1 MRIPSITRILA
12 FSKTTSLIVLG
23 MVLGSIVYNAI
34 FHASYNQLW
43 QENQDLKIQKNQFE
57 DDIKTLK
64 KYSKQ
69 QTVIKE
75 IKLRA
80 EQQDPP
86 LDSIIVKEILVQVG
100 DDLEVLRGRSVYEID
115 TDSKIARTLLDRK
128 IYTVREKNYAI
139 QIKTMLVSESVLQ
152 IWISIKN
159 PPVR

>member
-1 MRIPSITRILA
+1 MRIPSNSRILA

-23 MVLGSIVYNAI
+23 MVLGSILYNAI

-43 QENQDLKIQKNQFE
+43 LDNQDLKIQKKQFE

-64 KYSKQ
+64 KYSNQ

-75 IKLRA
+75 IKIRA

-86 LDSIIVKEILVQVG
+86 LDSIIVKEILVRVG
-100 DDLEVLRGRSVYEID
+100 DDIEVLRGRSVYEID

-139 QIKTMLVSESVLQ
+139 QIKTMLVAESVLQ
-152 IWISIKN
+152 IWISIVN